1 MDQNSQVKNIPTLII
16 CIAIAW
22 SPGFFGSI
30 LFATGDD
37 SWYQQLEKPWFNPP
51 NWIFGPVW
59 SILYIGIGIS
69 LYLVWTR
76 GDRSPAWYRL
86 MAVFAVQLVLNGL
99 WTPAF
104 FGLESPVAGLVVIF
118 PMLIS
123 IAVTIWLARPVSG
136 LAALLLVPYLL
147 WVSFAMI
154 LNFSIWQLN
163 S

>member
-1 MDQNSQVKNIPTLII
+1 VDQHSPIKNTFTLII
-16 CIAIAW
+16 CIALAW
-22 SPGFFGSI
+22 SPGFIGSI

-76 GDRSPAWYRL
+76 GDQSPAWYRL
-86 MAVFAVQLVLNGL
+86 MVVFGVQLILNGL

-104 FGLESPVAGLVVIF
+104 FGLESPVAGLVVII

-123 IAVTIWLARPVSG
+123 IAATIWLAKPFSG
-136 LAALLLVPYLL
+136 SAAFLLVPYLL
-147 WVSFAMI
+147 WVSFATL